1 MSEDKKNGKQN
12 KTVKP
17 FDPMTLRGVTVRN
30 RIWLPPMD
38 TYSALAQDGK
48 PTPFHYQHYVSR
60 AMGGFGMIIMEATAV
75 APEGR
80 ISPCDLGLWDDG
92 QMDAWRWIV
101 ADAKAAGATM
111 AVQLNHAGRKGSTG
125 CHAIGFDGQSVPEE
139 QGGWRTVCPSA
150 NAYGSLARPRALSVD
165 EIHTIVDQFRDAA
178 WRAMNIGFDAVEVHA
193 AHGYLLSQFLDPL
206 INERDDEYGG
216 SFENRYRFAVEIV
229 QEIKKLCGKDF
240 PVSLRYSVVSKT
252 KDFFKGAVPGEEFK
266 EFGRDM
272 AESEIAAK
280 FLQDAGYDMLNCDNG
295 TYDAW
300 YWAHPP
306 VYMPENCNLA
316 EVEHIKNFV
325 DIPVVCAGRMTLDAA
340 AEAVAAGKLDGA
352 GFARNFLADPEW
364 FTKVLEDREAD
375 IRPCILCH
383 NGCFNMCHYKGV
395 PNDQDL
401 SDSLHLARCAVNA
414 EMMQWDKHYI
424 KKTNEPKTVHIVGGG
439 IGGMEAAR
447 VLTLRG
453 HKPIIYEKSGV
464 LGGTFIAASSESYK
478 GKLRDLLTWYR
489 REMEKLGVEVRLNT
503 EVKEIESFG
512 SDPVIIA
519 TGSTIMAFAEKIVPK
534 GTLNVPARA

>member
-178 WRAMNIGFDAVEVHA
+178 WRAM
-193 AHGYLLSQFLDPL
+193 LSL
-206 INERDDEYGG
+206 I
-216 SFENRYRFAVEIV
+216 
-229 QEIKKLCGKDF
+229 
-240 PVSLRYSVVSKT
+240 
-252 KDFFKGAVPGEEFK
+252 
-266 EFGRDM
+266 
-272 AESEIAAK
+272 
-280 FLQDAGYDMLNCDNG
+280 
-295 TYDAW
+295 
-300 YWAHPP
+300 
-306 VYMPENCNLA
+306 
-316 EVEHIKNFV
+316 HI
-325 DIPVVCAGRMTLDAA
+325 
-340 AEAVAAGKLDGA
+340 
-352 GFARNFLADPEW
+352 
-364 FTKVLEDREAD
+364 
-375 IRPCILCH
+375 
-383 NGCFNMCHYKGV
+383 
-395 PNDQDL
+395 
-401 SDSLHLARCAVNA
+401 
-414 EMMQWDKHYI
+414 
-424 KKTNEPKTVHIVGGG
+424 
-439 IGGMEAAR
+439 
-447 VLTLRG
+447 
-453 HKPIIYEKSGV
+453 
-464 LGGTFIAASSESYK
+464 
-478 GKLRDLLTWYR
+478 
-489 REMEKLGVEVRLNT
+489 
-503 EVKEIESFG
+503 
-512 SDPVIIA
+512 
-519 TGSTIMAFAEKIVPK
+519 
-534 GTLNVPARA
+534 

>member
-150 NAYGSLARPRALSVD
+150 NAYGSLARPRAPSVD

-216 SFENRYRFAVEIV
+216 SFDNRVRMLVEVVDAIRSVVPDTMPVLVRVSATDWAAGGWDLDQTVELAKILKAHGVDLIDVSTGGLIPDVTIPVKPDYQVPFAEQVRSRAGIPTTAVGLITKPKQAKKILKSGAADAVEIGRAALRDPYWPPV
-229 QEIKKLCGKDF
+229 PPTNWTCRSRKPPTSRHTSAAPSVDPSPPFFLFFIAKSSHNPTQHNKKTSGRAGVLF
-240 PVSLRYSVVSKT
+240 TTVSL
-252 KDFFKGAVPGEEFK
+252 
-266 EFGRDM
+266 
-272 AESEIAAK
+272 AE
-280 FLQDAGYDMLNCDNG
+280 
-295 TYDAW
+295 
-300 YWAHPP
+300 
-306 VYMPENCNLA
+306 
-316 EVEHIKNFV
+316 
-325 DIPVVCAGRMTLDAA
+325 
-340 AEAVAAGKLDGA
+340 
-352 GFARNFLADPEW
+352 
-364 FTKVLEDREAD
+364 
-375 IRPCILCH
+375 RP
-383 NGCFNMCHYKGV
+383 
-395 PNDQDL
+395 
-401 SDSLHLARCAVNA
+401 
-414 EMMQWDKHYI
+414 
-424 KKTNEPKTVHIVGGG
+424 
-439 IGGMEAAR
+439 
-447 VLTLRG
+447 
-453 HKPIIYEKSGV
+453 
-464 LGGTFIAASSESYK
+464 
-478 GKLRDLLTWYR
+478 
-489 REMEKLGVEVRLNT
+489 
-503 EVKEIESFG
+503 
-512 SDPVIIA
+512 
-519 TGSTIMAFAEKIVPK
+519 
-534 GTLNVPARA
+534 

>member
-178 WRAMNIGFDAVEVHA
+178 WRAIEAACPAVELTSNLPRNMEVNAPGVTKGSGLLALA
-193 AHGYLLSQFLDPL
+193 AHLGLTRAQTMAVGDSGNDRAMIEAAGLGVAMG
-206 INERDDEYGG
+206 NATDDI
-216 SFENRYRFAVEIV
+216 R
-229 QEIKKLCGKDF
+229 K
-240 PVSLRYSVVSKT
+240 
-252 KDFFKGAVPGEEFK
+252 
-266 EFGRDM
+266 
-272 AESEIAAK
+272 IA
-280 FLQDAGYDMLNCDNG
+280 DVTTDDNNHDG
-295 TYDAW
+295 
-300 YWAHPP
+300 
-306 VYMPENCNLA
+306 V
-316 EVEHIKNFV
+316 
-325 DIPVVCAGRMTLDAA
+325 AA
-340 AEAVAAGKLDGA
+340 AIEKY
-352 GFARNFLADPEW
+352 
-364 FTKVLEDREAD
+364 VL
-375 IRPCILCH
+375 
-383 NGCFNMCHYKGV
+383 
-395 PNDQDL
+395 
-401 SDSLHLARCAVNA
+401 
-414 EMMQWDKHYI
+414 
-424 KKTNEPKTVHIVGGG
+424 
-439 IGGMEAAR
+439 
-447 VLTLRG
+447 
-453 HKPIIYEKSGV
+453 
-464 LGGTFIAASSESYK
+464 
-478 GKLRDLLTWYR
+478 
-489 REMEKLGVEVRLNT
+489 
-503 EVKEIESFG
+503 
-512 SDPVIIA
+512 
-519 TGSTIMAFAEKIVPK
+519 
-534 GTLNVPARA
+534 

>member
-150 NAYGSLARPRALSVD
+150 NAYGSLACPRALSVD

-193 AHGYLLSQFLDPL
+193 AHGYLLSQFLAPL

-216 SFENRYRFAVEIV
+216 SFDNRVRMLVEVVDAI
-229 QEIKKLCGKDF
+229 
-240 PVSLRYSVVSKT
+240 RSVVPDTMPVLVRVSAT
-252 KDFFKGAVPGEEFK
+252 DW
-266 EFGRDM
+266 
-272 AESEIAAK
+272 AAGGWDLDQTVELAK
-280 FLQDAGYDMLNCDNG
+280 ILK
-295 TYDAW
+295 
-300 YWAHPP
+300 AHG
-306 VYMPENCNLA
+306 
-316 EVEHIKNFV
+316 V
-325 DIPVVCAGRMTLDAA
+325 DLIDVSTGGLIPDVTIPVKPDYQVPFAEQVRSRAGRRRRGNRPRCTARPVLAAPCRPQTGRAGRGSPLPAAIPPRRLPLTLPLPSSSFLLRK
-340 AEAVAAGKLDGA
+340 VATTQ
-352 GFARNFLADPEW
+352 RNI
-364 FTKVLEDREAD
+364 TKKR
-375 IRPCILCH
+375 
-383 NGCFNMCHYKGV
+383 
-395 PNDQDL
+395 
-401 SDSLHLARCAVNA
+401 
-414 EMMQWDKHYI
+414 
-424 KKTNEPKTVHIVGGG
+424 VGG
-439 IGGMEAAR
+439 R
-447 VLTLRG
+447 
-453 HKPIIYEKSGV
+453 
-464 LGGTFIAASSESYK
+464 ASCS
-478 GKLRDLLTWYR
+478 R
-489 REMEKLGVEVRLNT
+489 
-503 EVKEIESFG
+503 
-512 SDPVIIA
+512 P
-519 TGSTIMAFAEKIVPK
+519 
-534 GTLNVPARA
+534 